1 MPGDAAVKTVSTAD
15 ANKALIR
22 AYHQRLWG
30 EGDLSVIK
38 EVWSPDAKVSMTDF
52 EGTALD
58 TVVEDAERYFSAFTD
73 VNTKIHDLLAE
84 GDKVVLHWST
94 TGKHVGPYGDVAA
107 TGREITMAGMDI
119 LTLKDGKIVEIASMW
134 DGLTVYDQLGVL
146 QIG

>member
-1 MPGDAAVKTVSTAD
+1 MPGDAAVEATSKQD
-15 ANKALIR
+15 ANKELIR
-22 AYHQRLWG
+22 SYHERLWG
-30 EGDLSVIK
+30 LGDLSVIK
-38 EVWSPDAKVSMTDF
+38 ELWSSDAKVSMTDF
-52 EGTALD
+52 DGTALD

-73 VNTKIHDLLAE
+73 VKTTIHDLLAE

-119 LTLKDGKIVEIASMW
+119 LTLKDGRIVEIASMW

-146 QIG
+146 KIG